1 MATKFINLIH
11 MKPGALSRQL
21 GVPIK
26 KNIPMKLLK
35 KIVVAKAG
43 QTINNPCKTGK
54 RRIKVTHLV
63 ERRSIL
69 AINLKNMKR
78 R

>member
-1 MATKFINLIH
+1 MVKKFIKLIH
-11 MKPGALSRQL
+11 IKNGALSRQL
-21 GVPIK
+21 GVPLK

-35 KIVVAKAG
+35 KVVAAKAG

-54 RRIKVTHLV
+54 RRIKVTRLV

-69 AINLKNMKR
+69 AINLKNMKGR
-78 R
+78 